1 MLSSYTP
8 AKISTY
14 LSRYWSI
21 SFRAVMFAVSTFFHG
36 APTPQCWH
44 RASYTGKMNCLIPV
58 TGTLKHR
65 PQICFYCKF
74 RSVVWA
80 HAPQLVSLVPA
91 YGTVDLFRRGCPA
104 TTAKLWLKNKT
115 STNQCANP
123 SSRAC
128 VRVHAR
134 GGEGGLQPVR
144 RQRLELEEREV
155 VFACSEAGGRGGP
168 EPMCAVTTERVQAV
182 N

>member
-1 MLSSYTP
+1 M
-8 AKISTY
+8 
-14 LSRYWSI
+14 
-21 SFRAVMFAVSTFFHG
+21 
-36 APTPQCWH
+36 
-44 RASYTGKMNCLIPV
+44 
-58 TGTLKHR
+58 
-65 PQICFYCKF
+65 
-74 RSVVWA
+74 
-80 HAPQLVSLVPA
+80 SLVPA